1 MVPST
6 GALTHNEG
14 AFVEAVL
21 MKWLARV
28 SSLSLLLFKVHFII
42 NVGEKEMIP
51 FVSLHERN
59 KEPCSPRA
67 RTVTYLSYSTLF
79 HWGSSIFN
87 LSMSLPSIS
96 LRLSLPLLFY
106 INSLGVVFWWSSLSF
121 LQVCPRG
128 RGSSRNCNPSPILL
142 HTTQKSPTFA
152 RQRPQWFPSLG
163 LQLLSAFVI
172 FLSLCL
178 VLLVQ

>member
-1 MVPST
+1 MAWNDVCILREYVWGTEMVPST

-21 MKWLARV
+21 MKRLARV

-87 LSMSLPSIS
+87 LSTNLPTSTVYDH
-96 LRLSLPLLFY
+96 P
-106 INSLGVVFWWSSLSF
+106 
-121 LQVCPRG
+121 
-128 RGSSRNCNPSPILL
+128 
-142 HTTQKSPTFA
+142 H
-152 RQRPQWFPSLG
+152 
-163 LQLLSAFVI
+163 I
-172 FLSLCL
+172 FIF
-178 VLLVQ
+178 

>member
-87 LSMSLPSIS
+87 LSTNLPTSTVYDHPHI
-96 LRLSLPLLFY
+96 F
-106 INSLGVVFWWSSLSF
+106 IFWWSSPSF
-121 LQVCPRG
+121 LQVCPRR
-128 RGSSRNCNPSPILL
+128 RGSSGNCNPSPTLL
-142 HTTQKSPTFA
+142 RTTQTSPTFA
-152 RQRPQWFPSLG
+152 RLHPMWFLPSLG
-163 LQLLSAFVI
+163 LQLLSVFVI